1 MMPTLRAS
9 PWSPGPWTNLALV
22 NAYLTVFLVVLL
34 AGAVA
39 LLVGPYGG
47 LLAVG
52 FVGGLV
58 VRPRYPAGAFAVAFV
73 AGAALW
79 AAGALW
85 FGAGA
90 GRLPDMIAE
99 LLGVG
104 SALSLGAVVSLV
116 GGVSA
121 GLFALLGTYV
131 RLSVQGVPPPRGAGS
146 PTRA

>member
-1 MMPTLRAS
+1 M
-9 PWSPGPWTNLALV
+9 
-22 NAYLTVFLVVLL
+22 NAYLTAFLVVLL
-34 AGAVA
+34 AGAIA
-39 LLVGPYGG
+39 LLVGPYEG

-52 FVGGLV
+52 FAGGLV
-58 VRPRYPAGAFAVAFV
+58 VRPRYPVGVFAVTSV

-79 AAGALW
+79 AVGALW
-85 FGAGA
+85 FGADA
-90 GRLPDMIAE
+90 GHLPGMIAE

-104 SALSLGAVVSLV
+104 SALSLGVVVSLV

-121 GLFALLGTYV
+121 GLFALLGTYL